1 VSRDR
6 LMGRVSGVLLLR
18 RAAFEQVRDDAR
30 GTAPALLIV
39 AAVAVAHGAA
49 DSFRAEFVETEF
61 ESNPKTAWLF
71 GLPAELAFWIVASSV
86 VFLVGRI
93 VGGTGSYPEVV
104 RAMGFASAPGILI
117 AVAAVASSLAPAPV
131 VLVPIVVWRLAAY
144 FLAVRYAL
152 RLGRWRALITL
163 LISVGAGL
171 AAVVV
176 LTGLL
181 NTAIQ

>member
-1 VSRDR
+1 
-6 LMGRVSGVLLLR
+6 MLLLR

-30 GTAPALLIV
+30 ATAPAMLIV
-39 AAVAVAHGAA
+39 AAVAAAHGAA
-49 DSFRAEFVETEF
+49 DMFRAEFVETEF
-61 ESNPKTAWLF
+61 ESNPSTAWLF
-71 GLPAELAFWIVASSV
+71 GLPAEIAFWSVASSV
-86 VFLVGRI
+86 VFFFGRI

-117 AVAAVASSLAPAPV
+117 AVAPVASALAPAPV
-131 VLVPIVVWRLAAY
+131 FLVPIVVWRLAAY

-171 AAVVV
+171 LAVVV
-176 LTGLL
+176 LTRYL
-181 NTAIQ
+181 NTAVP